1 MNFIDQVYVAL
12 IYVGSELNKHIH
24 IVIGMI
30 LAMTISFL
38 KASKDHKPQNWGE
51 NLLCGIFAGIALT
64 GIIVIQFFIS
74 TWFNLPEGIA
84 VPTSLVVGVV
94 SGVIA
99 WHGTDGTIRL
109 LKGIRGDKHDESTES
124 SDSNGRS

>member
-12 IYVGSELNKHIH
+12 VYVGSELYRHIH
-24 IVIGMI
+24 IVIGVV

-38 KASKDHKPQNWGE
+38 KSSKDQKPQNWGE
-51 NLLCGIFAGIALT
+51 NILCGIFAGIALT
-64 GIIVIQFFIS
+64 GVTVIQFFIDL
-74 TWFNLPEGIA
+74 WFNLPEGMI
-84 VPTSLVVGVV
+84 VPTSLIVGIV

-99 WHGTDGTIRL
+99 WHGTDGTVRL
-109 LKGIRGDKHDESTES
+109 LKSIRGDKHDEN

>member
-12 IYVGSELNKHIH
+12 VYVGSELYKHIH
-24 IVIGMI
+24 IVIGVV

-38 KASKDHKPQNWGE
+38 KSSKDQKPQNWGE
-51 NLLCGIFAGIALT
+51 NILCGIFAGIALT
-64 GIIVIQFFIS
+64 GITVIQFFIDL
-74 TWFNLPEGIA
+74 WFNLPDGMV
-84 VPTSLVVGVV
+84 VPTSLIVGIV

-99 WHGTDGTIRL
+99 WHGTDGTVRL
-109 LKGIRGDKHDESTES
+109 LKSIRGDKPDEN

>member
-12 IYVGSELNKHIH
+12 IYVGSGLHKNIH
-24 IVIGMI
+24 IVVGVV

-38 KASKDHKPQNWGE
+38 KSAKDNKQQNWGE

-64 GIIVIQFFIS
+64 GITVIQFFIEL
-74 TWFNLPEGIA
+74 WFNLPEGMVI
-84 VPTSLVVGVV
+84 PTSLLVGVV

-99 WHGTDGTIRL
+99 WHGTDGTVKLIQNF
-109 LKGIRGDKHDESTES
+109 RGGTNGSKPTE
-124 SDSNGRS
+124 DSE

>member
-12 IYVGSELNKHIH
+12 IYVGSELYKHIH
-24 IVIGMI
+24 IVIGVV

-38 KASKDHKPQNWGE
+38 KSSKDQKPQNWGE
-51 NLLCGIFAGIALT
+51 NILCGIFAGIALT
-64 GIIVIQFFIS
+64 GITVIQFFIDL
-74 TWFNLPEGIA
+74 WFNLPEGA
-84 VPTSLVVGVV
+84 VIPTSLIVGIV

-99 WHGTDGTIRL
+99 WHGTDGTVRL
-109 LKGIRGDKHDESTES
+109 LKSTRGDKHDEN

>member
-12 IYVGSELNKHIH
+12 IYVGSELYKHIH
-24 IVIGMI
+24 IVIGVV

-38 KASKDHKPQNWGE
+38 KSTKDQRPQNWGE
-51 NLLCGIFAGIALT
+51 NILCGIFAGIALT
-64 GIIVIQFFIS
+64 GITLIQFFIDL
-74 TWFNLPEGIA
+74 WFNLPEGVV
-84 VPTSLVVGVV
+84 VPTSLIVGIV

-99 WHGTDGTIRL
+99 WHGTDGTVQL
-109 LKGIRGDKHDESTES
+109 LKSIRGDKHDES

>member
-12 IYVGSELNKHIH
+12 VYVGSELYKHIH
-24 IVIGMI
+24 IIMGVA

-38 KASKDHKPQNWGE
+38 KASKDGKKQNWGE
-51 NLLCGIFAGIALT
+51 NILCGIFAGIALT
-64 GIIVIQFFIS
+64 GITVIQFFIVL
-74 TWFNLPEGIA
+74 WFNLPDGMVI
-84 VPTSLVVGVV
+84 PTSLLVGIV

-99 WHGTDGTIRL
+99 WHGTDGTVKLIREL
-109 LKGIRGDKHDESTES
+109 RSSKDGS